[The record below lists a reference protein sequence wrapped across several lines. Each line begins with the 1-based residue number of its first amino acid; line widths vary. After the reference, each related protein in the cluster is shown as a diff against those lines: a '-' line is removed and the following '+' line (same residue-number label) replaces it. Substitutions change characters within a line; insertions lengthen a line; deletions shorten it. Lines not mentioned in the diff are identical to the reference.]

1 MEDLK
6 LIVTSSPHISDEDTI
21 EKIMYGVLIALIPA
35 SVVGIY
41 NFGFN
46 AFAIIIVSVVSAVI
60 TEWLFQ
66 KLRNKPITIRDGSA
80 LVTGLLLALNLPPG
94 LPLWMAAVGSGVAI
108 GIGKQVYGGLG
119 HNPFNPALVG
129 RAFLLASF
137 PVAMTTWISPID
149 GTTTATPLG
158 LMKLQGIAVDYTS
171 LFIGRIGGCIGETSA
186 LAILLGALFLI
197 YKGYI
202 DWRIPISYL
211 GTVSVL
217 TTVFGGDPLFH
228 LLSGGLML
236 GAFFMATDMVTSPIT
251 KRGKWIFGIGAGT
264 VVVIIRL
271 WGGLPEGVSYSILLM
286 NGITPLINR
295 FTKPRVFGK
304 GR

>member
-1 MEDLK
+1 MEELK

-35 SVVGIY
+35 AVVGIY

-46 AFAIIIVSVVSAVI
+46 ALAIIIVSVVSAVI

-66 KLRNKPITIRDGSA
+66 KFRNKPITIRDGSA

-108 GIGKQVYGGLG
+108 GLGKQVYGGLG

-129 RAFLLASF
+129 RAFLLASV

-158 LMKLQGIAVDYTS
+158 MMKLQGIAVDYSS

-186 LAILLGALFLI
+186 LAILIGALFLI

-202 DWRIPISYL
+202 DWRIPVSYL
-211 GTVSVL
+211 GTVAVL
-217 TTVFGGDPLFH
+217 TAVFGADPLFH

-251 KRGKWIFGIGAGT
+251 KKGKWFFGIGAGII
-264 VVVIIRL
+264 VVIIRL

-286 NGITPLINR
+286 NGLTPLINR

-304 GR
+304 DR